1 MRVNILKRLESS
13 IHSFKLTLNNVL
25 KQVDITL
32 KSIDDFESNRDSLT
46 KIDIDFDSIDRDS
59 LENDEEL
66 ESIVTGNKVKVL
78 MQDMDLV
85 RWRQDLN
92 NDRDYLLDM
101 IGYAGKVNPERDA
114 KLKDIKDLISKK
126 INQPIN
132 DNNKKIVIFTSFAD
146 TAMYLYA
153 NISHW
158 VHENYHLESALVTG
172 SGTNKTTTK
181 TIGTDLNSIL
191 IHFSPISKEKAK
203 IYPDV
208 KEGIDILIAT
218 DCISE

>member
-32 KSIDDFESNRDSLT
+32 KSIDDFESNKDSLT

-66 ESIVTGNKVKVL
+66 ESMVTGNKVKVL

-92 NDRDYLLDM
+92 NDRDYLLEM
-101 IGYAGKVNPERDA
+101 IGYAGKVDPERDA
-114 KLKDIKDLISKK
+114 KLKDLKKLI
-126 INQPIN
+126 
-132 DNNKKIVIFTSFAD
+132 
-146 TAMYLYA
+146 
-153 NISHW
+153 
-158 VHENYHLESALVTG
+158 
-172 SGTNKTTTK
+172 
-181 TIGTDLNSIL
+181 
-191 IHFSPISKEKAK
+191 
-203 IYPDV
+203 
-208 KEGIDILIAT
+208 
-218 DCISE
+218 

>member
-32 KSIDDFESNRDSLT
+32 KSIDDFESNKNNLT
-46 KIDIDFDSIDRDS
+46 KINIDFDSIDRDS

-66 ESIVTGNKVKVL
+66 ESMVTGNKVKVL

-92 NDRDYLLDM
+92 SDRDYLLEM
-101 IGYAGKVNPERDA
+101 IDYAGKVDPERDS
-114 KLKDIKDLISKK
+114 KLKDLKELIGKK
-126 INQPIN
+126 IQTPIN
-132 DNNKKIVIFTSFAD
+132 DGNKKIVIFTSFAD

-158 VHENYHLESALVTG
+158 VKENYQLESALVTG

-181 TIGTDLNSIL
+181 AI
-191 IHFSPISKEKAK
+191 
-203 IYPDV
+203 
-208 KEGIDILIAT
+208 
-218 DCISE
+218 